1 MTSTISLLAESFAP
15 TTTSD
20 PVALTGPLAAPNP
33 ATRPSGAVHY
43 LVIPEQDEPI
53 PAGYT
58 TIDDVVAEFER
69 DPALQDELL
78 EARRWIADTVLA
90 GKPVT
95 LRTLRL
101 RKGWSQA
108 QLAAAIGTKQ
118 PHVARIE
125 RGQAD
130 PQFDTCRRIAHAL
143 DVDLNTLGQA
153 LLAAVGAGR

>member
-1 MTSTISLLAESFAP
+1 MTPTISLLAESFAP
-15 TTTSD
+15 TTTSE
-20 PVALTGPLAAPNP
+20 PVTLIGPLAAPSP
-33 ATRPSGAVHY
+33 ATRPPGAVHY
-43 LVIPEQDEPI
+43 LMIPQQDEPI

-69 DPALQDELL
+69 DPAMQEELFD
-78 EARRWIADTVLA
+78 ARRWLADSVLA

-101 RKGWSQA
+101 RKGLSQA
-108 QLAAAIGTKQ
+108 QLAAAIGTQQ

-130 PQFDTCRRIAHAL
+130 PQLDTCRRLARAL
-143 DVDLNTLGQA
+143 GVDLNTLDQA
-153 LLAAVGAGR
+153 LQAAVDAG